1 MIPPSF
7 ILAGSVI
14 FWGWQTGLLIP
25 AVIMAFVLGL
35 SPWLTTRWD
44 FSTSDFNR
52 ISDLCVVVFLGML
65 VYGFAS
71 KRSDPVILVVLQWL
85 PLSFFPL
92 IASQTYST
100 REEIDISSLFLLMR
114 RKGSGKEKKRSK
126 AVNLTYPYFALC
138 LLSASCANL
147 RTKGFY
153 LGLLILSAW
162 ALLTVRPKRNSLIT
176 WATALLLA
184 GSAGYVGHLWLHR
197 LQGTVED
204 KAIEWF
210 SRFRHKEPLHGAKT
224 AMGDLGTLKLSD
236 RILFRV
242 KMASRPTSS
251 LLLRQGSYNAYR
263 SATWFAVKSRF
274 KPLRPV
280 EDERTWNLRTVG
292 GEVVHGEQR
301 AEIGP
306 TTTLTV
312 STYLKGNEGILKLP
326 MGSLRIE
333 ALPVL
338 TVEQN
343 QYGTVKVMDGPGLI
357 NYRVHYASDASI
369 DSPPTEADLIVPP
382 EEEKGIEETVAELGV
397 KTESPKEITARV
409 TSYFRKN
416 FNYSLTLREASEK
429 GTALESFLRASR
441 SGHCEYFAAATVL
454 LLRKLKVPARY
465 ATGYAVHEFSY
476 LEKAFVVR
484 QRHAHAWALVYLDGR
499 WQDFDTTPA
508 SWMEAEEKAAR
519 KWLGLADLWSWCAYT
534 LSKWRWGETR
544 GGVARHLGWLLVP
557 LIILLAWRVYG
568 KKPVA
573 RIYREQGNSEVQVRS
588 GVDSEFYLVTER
600 LGEFGFVRDPGET
613 LTNLLA
619 RIEES
624 HPPFISTESIHSLLA
639 LHYRYR
645 FDPQG
650 ISPSERSALRSKV
663 NVWLEENRLNPS

>member
-1 MIPPSF
+1 MNPPSF

-25 AVIMAFVLGL
+25 AVIMALVLAV
-35 SPWLTTRWD
+35 SPWLTLRWD

-65 VYGFAS
+65 VYVFAS
-71 KRSDPVILVVLQWL
+71 NRSTPIILVVLQWL

-114 RKGSGKEKKRSK
+114 RKGSGEEKKRSK
-126 AVNLTYPYFALC
+126 TINLTYPYFALC
-138 LLSASCANL
+138 LLSASCANV

-153 LGLLILSAW
+153 LGLLLLSAW

-176 WATALLLA
+176 WAAALLLA

-197 LQGTVED
+197 LQVTVED

-210 SRFRHKEPLHGAKT
+210 GRFRQEEPLHGART
-224 AMGDLGTLKLSD
+224 SMGDLGTLKLSD

-242 KMASRPTSS
+242 KMASRATSS

-263 SATWFAVKSRF
+263 SSTWFAVKSSF
-274 KPLRPV
+274 KALRPE
-280 EDERTWNLRTVG
+280 EDERTWNLRTAN

-301 AEIGP
+301 VGIGP
-306 TTTLTV
+306 TPTLTV
-312 STYLKGNEGILKLP
+312 SAYLKRNKGILKLP

-333 ALPVL
+333 ELPVL

-357 NYRVHYASDASI
+357 NYRVHYASNASI

-382 EEEKGIEETVAELGV
+382 EEEKGVEETVAKLGL
-397 KTESPKEITARV
+397 KAHSPKEITARV
-409 TSYFRKN
+409 AYYFRKN
-416 FNYSLTLREASEK
+416 FSYSLTLRGASEK
-429 GTALESFLRASR
+429 GTALEDFLRASR
-441 SGHCEYFAAATVL
+441 SGHCEYFAAATVM

-465 ATGYAVHEFSY
+465 ATGYAVHEFSD

-508 SWMEAEEKAAR
+508 SWMAIEEKAAG

-557 LIILLAWRVYG
+557 LIILLAWKIYG
-568 KKPVA
+568 KKRVA
-573 RIYREQGNSEVQVRS
+573 RDHRKQEKREDQVLS
-588 GVDSEFYLVTER
+588 GVDSEFYLVMER

-613 LTNLLA
+613 LSNLLA

-624 HPPFISTESIHSLLA
+624 HPPFISTETIRSILA

-645 FDPQG
+645 FDPRG
-650 ISPSERSALRSKV
+650 ISPSERSALRSEV
-663 NVWLEENRLNPS
+663 ELWLKEHRLNPS

>member
-1 MIPPSF
+1 MTPPSI
-7 ILAGSVI
+7 ILAGSLV

-25 AVIMAFVLGL
+25 AVIMASVLAL
-35 SPWLTTRWD
+35 SPWLNLRWE

-52 ISDLCVVVFLGML
+52 ISDLCLVVFLGVL
-65 VYGFAS
+65 VYLFAS
-71 KRSDPVILVVLQWL
+71 NRSTPVVLVVLQWL

-100 REEIDISSLFLLMR
+100 RGQIDISSLFLLTR
-114 RKGSGKEKKRSK
+114 RKGAGEEKKRSK
-126 AVNLTYPYFALC
+126 TINLNYPYFALC
-138 LLSASCANL
+138 LLSASCANV

-153 LGLLILSAW
+153 LGLLLLCAW
-162 ALLTVRPKRNSLIT
+162 ALLTVRPRRNSLIT
-176 WATALLLA
+176 WATGFLLA

-210 SRFRHKEPLHGAKT
+210 GRFRQEEPLQGTKT
-224 AMGDLGTLKLSD
+224 AMGDLGSLKLSD

-242 KMASRPTSS
+242 KMDSRAASSI
-251 LLLRQGSYNAYR
+251 LLREGSYNAYR
-263 SATWFAVKSRF
+263 SSTWFAVKSNF
-274 KPLRPV
+274 KPLRP
-280 EDERTWNLRTVG
+280 EKDERSWNLRTAG

-301 AEIGP
+301 VGTGP
-306 TTTLTV
+306 KPTLTV
-312 STYLKGNEGILKLP
+312 STYLKRNKGILKLP
-326 MGSLRIE
+326 MGSLRLE
-333 ALPVL
+333 KLPVL

-357 NYRVHYASDASI
+357 DYRVGYASNTSI
-369 DSPPTEADLIVPP
+369 DSPPTEADLLVPS
-382 EEEKGIEETVAELGV
+382 EEERGVEETVAELGLIAH
-397 KTESPKEITARV
+397 SPAEITARV
-409 TSYFRKN
+409 AAYFRKN
-416 FNYSLTLREASEK
+416 FSYSLTLRGASEK
-429 GTALESFLRASR
+429 GTALEDFLRASR

-465 ATGYAVHEFSY
+465 ATGYAVYEFSD

-508 SWMEAEEKAAR
+508 AWMEAEEEAAA

-557 LIILLAWRVYG
+557 LIVLFAWRVYAKKRGARTRG
-568 KKPVA
+568 KQEK
-573 RIYREQGNSEVQVRS
+573 SEVQVLS
-588 GVDSEFYLVTER
+588 GVDSEFYLVMER

-613 LTNLLA
+613 LSHLFA
-619 RIEES
+619 RMEES
-624 HPPFISTESIHSLLA
+624 QPPSLSIEPLHSILE

-663 NVWLEENRLNPS
+663 NVWLEENRM